1 MRRFFYTYM
10 RTEIFL
16 ANCNQLNDMREFVR
30 QAASDAGLDAKQIY
44 AVQLATDEAC
54 SNIIE
59 HAYEGRVNE
68 QIEITCNVQD
78 DGLII
83 ILHDHGKTFNP
94 DAVGE
99 PNLTTNLSNR
109 HLGGL
114 GVYMIRRLMDEIHF
128 ESSPE
133 SGNILTMLKRKSKG
147 DKE

>member
-1 MRRFFYTYM
+1 M

-30 QAASDAGLDAKQIY
+30 QAAFDAGLDAKQIY

-54 SNIIE
+54 TNIIE
-59 HAYEGRVNE
+59 HAYEGRENE

-83 ILHDHGKTFNP
+83 ILRDHGKSFDP

-99 PNLTTNLSNR
+99 PNLTADLSNR
-109 HLGGL
+109 QLGGL

-133 SGNILTMLKRKSKG
+133 SGNILTMLKCKSKG